1 MAFRMNRIY
10 SSLIQLPES
19 PRALP
24 VLLGFAALLMGA
36 LFIVRLNADLNYDGE
51 IYIAAA
57 MKFSDGFFRE
67 GMALYPMPF
76 YPLLISFFYKVVPN
90 WILAGRLISLLSM
103 ALAVIPLYLLARD
116 LFSSRA
122 AFWCS
127 VTYMLLPETLNQS
140 NTVMREPIYF
150 LCFLSATYFAQRAL
164 QTQRISPLIF
174 SALFG
179 ALSTLFR
186 VEGLIFFP
194 VCFCV
199 FAGQA
204 ISNLRK
210 SKPHLRLLTSWV
222 AISAVLATASAIMV
236 SIYPSEGI
244 NRYGDWRYY
253 FFGFIDGNLLESYY
267 KIYDHITQIKEVS
280 PVQGIGHHIA
290 ETMRTMMPLVY
301 FLGLIQVLSF
311 VIMVPNLIPLSIGL
325 IRTVNS
331 PQHILTL
338 ANAIGLLA
346 LAYGFF
352 IRTEIIM
359 KRYVMI
365 TGLLLTPWI
374 GFGIDIILGRLSR
387 ISFGRWAV
395 GCIVLLIF
403 VIPADGFFKF
413 FKNPDDLASRAGEW
427 VATNSEFNNTKIVM
441 NDQIVKFHTDLL
453 HNSTHEKSTLLY
465 LDINDDD
472 FCKLQQFAVDNDAKV
487 IVIQGRNNVTDG
499 FKCLSN
505 YSEIKEFKSKKKFI
519 KIFKIE

>member
-1 MAFRMNRIY
+1 MNRIY

-57 MKFSDGFFRE
+57 MKFAEGMFRE
-67 GMALYPMPF
+67 GLALYPMPF
-76 YPLLISFFYKVVPN
+76 YPLLISFFHIVVPN

-103 ALAVIPLYLLARD
+103 TLAVIPLYLLAKD

-127 VTYMLLPETLNQS
+127 ITYILLPETLNQS

-150 LCFLSATYFAQRAL
+150 LFFLLATYFAQRAL
-164 QTQRISPLIF
+164 QLKRIGPLVF
-174 SALFG
+174 SGLFG
-179 ALSTLFR
+179 ALSTLSR
-186 VEGLIFFP
+186 VEGLFFFP
-194 VCFCV
+194 ICFCV

-204 ISNLRK
+204 ICNFRE
-210 SKPHLRLLTSWV
+210 SKNYLRLLISWV
-222 AISAVLATASAIMV
+222 AIIAVLATASAIVM
-236 SIYPSEGI
+236 STYPSEGI

-267 KIYDHITQIKEVS
+267 KITDHLIQIEKLS

-290 ETMRTMMPLVY
+290 ETMRTLMPFVY
-301 FLGLIQVLSF
+301 FFGLIQVLSF
-311 VIMVPNLIPLSIGL
+311 VVMIPNLIPLSIGL
-325 IRTVNS
+325 IRAVNN

-365 TGLLLTPWI
+365 TGLLLMPWI
-374 GFGIDIILGRLSR
+374 GFGIDKVLNFFQR
-387 ISFGRWAV
+387 IPQLKMGTA
-395 GCIVLLIF
+395 CIVLMVFLYPVTEF
-403 VIPADGFFKF
+403 DKF
-413 FKNPDDLASRAGEW
+413 FKNRDDLASRAGNWIAHSQELS
-427 VATNSEFNNTKIVM
+427 NSRIVY
-441 NDQIVKFHTDLL
+441 NDQIVKFHADLESKKNGSINSLL
-453 HNSTHEKSTLLY
+453 H
-465 LDINDDD
+465 LDPSDTD
-472 FCKLQQFAVDNDAKV
+472 FSKLFHFAKANKADG
-487 IVIQGRNNVTDG
+487 IVVQCRGDIKD
-499 FKCLSN
+499 LSSVFPG
-505 YSEIKEFKSKKKFI
+505 YREIKEFAQKKKFL
-519 KIFKIE
+519 KIFLLDNK